1 MANDGCFLGLKP
13 IAEAIELKLRP
24 LGLGR
29 PCREGFWVEYG
40 LPFPILCNLEGRDH
54 QAREGDSWR
63 EGNVEDMRD
72 DLPKRMWEFEMI
84 QVWKERRTTEKRVVG
99 AYRNQLLGSTRQAAT
114 GRCYHAVIVKI
125 KGNALKMTTFDDP
138 VASRSDHVL

>member
-84 QVWKERRTTEKRVVG
+84 QGPMERTSYNGKESGRSVQE
-99 AYRNQLLGSTRQAAT
+99 SAT
-114 GRCYHAVIVKI
+114 GFHQTSCDR
-125 KGNALKMTTFDDP
+125 KMLSCSHRQNQGKCSQNDYI
-138 VASRSDHVL
+138 